1 MTEDALSR
9 SQLILIYVSEL
20 QILNI
25 ETIFVVLFF
34 IWVYRNKA
42 IV

>member
-1 MTEDALSR
+1 MTEDALNH